1 MSLKDHQFMSLKAL
15 KEITPLTEAEM
26 LEERRQAYLKEI
38 KDGIV
43 NAWIH
48 RKKFYH
54 IDVDGRLYHP
64 RTLCDEL
71 EELGYFPVHLW
82 ECGSINVYFEPKAER
97 G

>member
-1 MSLKDHQFMSLKAL
+1 MSLKDHQFMSLEAL
-15 KEITPLTEAEM
+15 KKVTPMTDEEILA
-26 LEERRQAYLKEI
+26 ERRDAYLKTI

-48 RKKFYH
+48 KEKFYH
-54 IDVDGRLYHP
+54 IEVDGGLYHP

-71 EELGYFPVHLW
+71 EELGYFPDYIW
-82 ECGSINVYFEPKAER
+82 QCGSINVYFEKR